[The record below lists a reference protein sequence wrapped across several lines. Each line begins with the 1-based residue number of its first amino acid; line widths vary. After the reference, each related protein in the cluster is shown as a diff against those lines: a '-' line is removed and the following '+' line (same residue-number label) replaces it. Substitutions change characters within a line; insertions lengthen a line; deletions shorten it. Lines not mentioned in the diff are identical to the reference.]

1 MNYSTEHAT
10 LARMTMT
17 QFKPHDYQWKAIEF
31 ALEHDHCGLFLPMGA
46 GKTVTTLTIIEELL
60 LLGYVSK
67 VLIIG
72 PVRVIQSTWPDE
84 IGKWEH
90 TQDMT
95 YSVVTGTQKQRIQAL
110 GEEADIYLIGKEN
123 VKWLIDS
130 RLFDFDMVVI
140 DELSTFKNPR
150 SQRFKALK
158 TEMPKVDRFIG
169 LTGTPAPKGIPDL
182 WSQIYLMDR
191 GERLGKTLTAFR
203 QRYLKPGRRNGYIVY
218 NWLLQ
223 EDAEERIY
231 AKLSDICMS
240 LKAED
245 CAELPP
251 VQCLDYKVELMPKVK
266 AKYRAF
272 KREKV
277 LSVQDDN
284 ILAANAGVL
293 CQMLLQ
299 MTSGEIYV
307 KDDSGKNVR
316 TDILHD
322 EKLKAL
328 DDLIESANGQPV
340 LVFYYFQHEEARI
353 RRHLQDQ
360 KLEVMTLSEDGSI
373 EAWNSGKLD
382 VLMLHPA
389 SGGHGLNLQQGG
401 HIAVWY
407 TLPNWNLELYQQA
420 NARIYRQGQKQP
432 VTIYRLIADSSI
444 DEDMAMALEQKDVTQ
459 KALIQ
464 ALRR

>member
-1 MNYSTEHAT
+1 
-10 LARMTMT
+10 MT
-17 QFKPHDYQWKAIEF
+17 QFNPHDYKWKAIEF

-46 GKTVTTLTIIEELL
+46 GKTVTTLTILKFLL
-60 LLGYVSK
+60 DIQAVK
-67 VLIIG
+67 RILIIG
-72 PVRVIQSTWPDE
+72 PVRVIEHTWPDE
-84 IGKWEH
+84 VAKWEH
-90 TQDMT
+90 IQGMT

-110 GEEADIYLIGKEN
+110 GEDADIYLIGKEN

-251 VQCLDYKVELMPKVK
+251 VQYLDYKVELTPNVK
-266 AKYRAF
+266 TKYRAF

-353 RRHLQDQ
+353 RKHLQSQ
-360 KLEVMTLSEDGSI
+360 KLEVMTLSENGSI

>member
-1 MNYSTEHAT
+1 MI
-10 LARMTMT
+10 

-46 GKTVTTLTIIEELL
+46 GKTVTTLTILKFLL
-60 LLGYVSK
+60 DIQAVK
-67 VLIIG
+67 RILIIG
-72 PVRVIQSTWPDE
+72 PVRVIEHTWPDE
-84 IGKWEH
+84 VAKWEH
-90 TQDMT
+90 IKGMT

-240 LKAED
+240 LKSED

-251 VQCLDYKVELMPKVK
+251 VQYLDYKVELTQKVK
-266 AKYRAF
+266 ANYRAF

-353 RRHLQDQ
+353 RSHLQDQ

-373 EAWNSGKLD
+373 EAWNSGNLD

>member
-1 MNYSTEHAT
+1 M
-10 LARMTMT
+10 
-17 QFKPHDYQWKAIEF
+17 D
-31 ALEHDHCGLFLPMGA
+31 HDHCGLFLPMGA
-46 GKTVTTLTIIEELL
+46 GKTVTTLTIIEELM
-60 LLGYVSK
+60 LLGCVSK

-84 IGKWEH
+84 IRKWEH

-110 GEEADIYLIGKEN
+110 GEDADIYLIGKEN

-158 TEMPKVDRFIG
+158 TEMPKVSRFIG
-169 LTGTPAPKGIPDL
+169 LTGTPAPKGISDL

-203 QRYLKPGRRNGYIVY
+203 RRYLKPGRRNGYIVY

-231 AKLSDICMS
+231 TKLSDICMS

-251 VQCLDYKVELMPKVK
+251 VQHLDYKVELTLKVK
-266 AKYRAF
+266 TKYRAF

-328 DDLIESANGQPV
+328 DDLLESANGQPV

-353 RRHLQDQ
+353 RKHLQDK

>member
-1 MNYSTEHAT
+1 
-10 LARMTMT
+10 
-17 QFKPHDYQWKAIEF
+17 
-31 ALEHDHCGLFLPMGA
+31 MGA
-46 GKTVTTLTIIEELL
+46 GKTVTTLTILKFLL
-60 LLGYVSK
+60 DIQAVK
-67 VLIIG
+67 RILIIG
-72 PVRVIQSTWPDE
+72 PVRVIEHTWPDE
-84 IGKWEH
+84 VAKWEH
-90 TQDMT
+90 IKGMT

-110 GEEADIYLIGKEN
+110 GEDADIYLIGKEN

-130 RLFDFDMVVI
+130 HLFDFDMVVI

-251 VQCLDYKVELMPKVK
+251 VQYLDYKVELTSKVK

-353 RRHLQDQ
+353 RSHLQSQ

-401 HIAVWY
+401 HIAIWY
-407 TLPNWNLELYQQA
+407 TMPNWNLELYQQA

>member
-1 MNYSTEHAT
+1 M
-10 LARMTMT
+10 
-17 QFKPHDYQWKAIEF
+17 
-31 ALEHDHCGLFLPMGA
+31 
-46 GKTVTTLTIIEELL
+46 TTLTIIEELL
-60 LLGYVSK
+60 LLGCVSK

-72 PVRVIQSTWPDE
+72 PVRVIEHTWPDE
-84 IGKWEH
+84 IEKWEH

-110 GEEADIYLIGKEN
+110 GEDADIYLIGKEN

-158 TEMPKVDRFIG
+158 TEMPKVARFIG

-182 WSQIYLMDR
+182 WSQVYLMDR
-191 GERLGKTLTAFR
+191 GERLGKTLTTFR

-231 AKLSDICMS
+231 TKLSDICMS

-251 VQCLDYKVELMPKVK
+251 VQYLDYKVALTPKVK
-266 AKYRAF
+266 TKYRAF

-340 LVFYYFQHEEARI
+340 LVFYYFQHEEVRI
-353 RRHLQDQ
+353 RKHLQDQ
-360 KLEVMTLSEDGSI
+360 KLEVMTLPEDGSI

-382 VLMLHPA
+382 VLMIHPA

-420 NARIYRQGQKQP
+420 NARIYRQGQKSP

>member
-1 MNYSTEHAT
+1 MTGHAT
-10 LARMTMT
+10 RAQMTLT

-31 ALEHDHCGLFLPMGA
+31 ALGHDHCGLFLPMGA
-46 GKTVTTLTIIEELL
+46 GKTVTTLTILKFLL
-60 LLGYVSK
+60 DIQAVK
-67 VLIIG
+67 RILIIG
-72 PVRVIQSTWPDE
+72 PVRVIEHTWPDE
-84 IGKWEH
+84 VTKWNH
-90 TQDMT
+90 TQSMT
-95 YSVVTGTQKQRIQAL
+95 YSVVAGTQKKRIQAL
-110 GEEADIYLIGKEN
+110 DEDADIYLIGKEN

-223 EDAEERIY
+223 DDAEERIY

-251 VQCLDYKVELMPKVK
+251 VQYLDYKVELTPKVK
-266 AKYRAF
+266 TKYRAF

-353 RRHLQDQ
+353 RKHLQDQ

-420 NARIYRQGQKQP
+420 NARIYRQGQKSP
-432 VTIYRLIADSSI
+432 VTIYRLIAYSSI

>member
-1 MNYSTEHAT
+1 
-10 LARMTMT
+10 
-17 QFKPHDYQWKAIEF
+17 
-31 ALEHDHCGLFLPMGA
+31 MGA
-46 GKTVTTLTIIEELL
+46 GKTVTTLTILKFLMDIQA
-60 LLGYVSK
+60 VK
-67 VLIIG
+67 RILIIG
-72 PVRVIQSTWPDE
+72 PVRVIEHTWPDE
-84 IGKWEH
+84 VTKWNH
-90 TQDMT
+90 TQSMT

-110 GEEADIYLIGKEN
+110 GEDADIYLIGKEN

-130 RLFDFDMVVI
+130 QLFDFDMIVI

-231 AKLSDICMS
+231 TKLSDICMS

-251 VQCLDYKVELMPKVK
+251 VQYLDYKVELTPKVRT
-266 AKYRAF
+266 KYRAF

-307 KDDSGKNVR
+307 KDDNGKNVR

-353 RRHLQDQ
+353 RKHLQDQ